1 MTKLKSPPDFPT
13 PKLDALRDVLRAFYD
28 ARDGIAKTKEENSK
42 RDKQLQALADDLET
56 PPSKLKELSRENRN
70 QQEDSEFEIAA
81 LEKRLP
87 ALVEPLDGMS
97 NEVDYEHRAEER
109 AYNEWRLSEAKKLQA
124 DPKML
129 DGIKRLKVLLQVS
142 PVPHQ
147 ILSEL
152 GLSNLDK
159 DSFEAEAISA
169 GYDIRVPQVPSQIST
184 ARNII
189 KKAAKPDMGYVYG
202 NITKR
207 GYEVA

>member
-13 PKLDALRDVLRAFYD
+13 PKLDVLRDVLRAFYD
-28 ARDGIAKTKEENSK
+28 ARDGIAKTKEENSN
-42 RDKQLQALADDLET
+42 RDKQLQALANDLET
-56 PPSKLKELSRENRN
+56 PPSKLKELSREIRN
-70 QQEDSEFEIAA
+70 QQEDSEFEIVA

-109 AYNEWRLSEAKKLQA
+109 AYREWRISETNKLQA

-129 DGIKRLKVLLQVS
+129 DGIRRLKVLLQVS

-159 DSFEAEAISA
+159 DTFEAEAINA

-189 KKAAKPDMGYVYG
+189 SKAAKPDMGYVHA

-207 GYEVA
+207 WYEVA